1 MCVGRTS
8 GIVLEMVIV
17 WCNSCVMTTPW
28 LVVGLYP
35 WHAMFY
41 TSAFFCFPR
50 LVSLCF
56 PHQTTMNKWKWSFYE
71 IMNVICISTHSILSI
86 GETHCMFGQN
96 GCPQVEA
103 SLFFFFFLP
112 SAFSFPLEECKSLL
126 SMGLLRGGRGSLV
139 YKRNPFPT
147 PALQIKADILRK
159 RQNRLKERFQKR
171 NASFPLWTLLLFVC
185 VPIKVS
191 FPGISHVVLW
201 VTVNKHFCS
210 ENFLLLLQAW
220 ACILILMS
228 WGIPSPLSVILQKV
242 EFHPLW

>member
-1 MCVGRTS
+1 MILLWDNECH
-8 GIVLEMVIV
+8 
-17 WCNSCVMTTPW
+17 
-28 LVVGLYP
+28 LY
-35 WHAMFY
+35 FY
-41 TSAFFCFPR
+41 TFHFEHRRNA
-50 LVSLCF
+50 LYVWA
-56 PHQTTMNKWKWSFYE
+56 KWVPTSRSKPF
-71 IMNVICISTHSILSI
+71 
-86 GETHCMFGQN
+86 
-96 GCPQVEA
+96 
-103 SLFFFFFLP
+103 FFFFFLP

>member
-103 SLFFFFFLP
+103 SLFFFFFFQVPFLFLWKNVR
-112 SAFSFPLEECKSLL
+112 AFSAWGCSVV
-126 SMGLLRGGRGSLV
+126 GGGHW
-139 YKRNPFPT
+139 YTNE
-147 PALQIKADILRK
+147 IL
-159 RQNRLKERFQKR
+159 
-171 NASFPLWTLLLFVC
+171 
-185 VPIKVS
+185 
-191 FPGISHVVLW
+191 
-201 VTVNKHFCS
+201 
-210 ENFLLLLQAW
+210 FLLLLSRSR
-220 ACILILMS
+220 LIHLEKGRTGSREDFQREMH
-228 WGIPSPLSVILQKV
+228 PFLCELCCFLSVFPSRSPFQVLV
-242 EFHPLW
+242 M